1 MATLEDV
8 RRIALS
14 LPEVTQHGDYD
25 FKVRGKNVCWERPL
39 RARDIADLEGLGQ
52 EVPVGDLLGVRVPRE
67 EKDELLASAPDV
79 FLTIPHF
86 DGYPALLVKLADV
99 EVEELTEIITDS
111 WLVQAPKRLAKEF
124 LASGG

>member
-14 LPEVTQHGDYD
+14 LPEVTQTEGEYA
-25 FKVRGKNVCWERPL
+25 FRVRDKGFCWERPL
-39 RARDIADLEGLGQ
+39 RKRDVADLEQLGE
-52 EVPVGDLLGVRVPRE
+52 EVPAGDFLGVRVPRE

-79 FLTIPHF
+79 FFTIPHF
-86 DGYPALLVKLADV
+86 NGYPALLVKLANV
-99 EVEELTEIITDS
+99 EVDELTEIITDA

-124 LASGG
+124 LA